1 MFINHDQIIV
11 SKLLEDFKEKFLLRP
26 TMLKSI
32 LEYRFKD
39 TQIDDFIIKQILNN
53 RWQSSSSVMNKPVL
67 TQYNE
72 SSDNSFIPIDNTQIT
87 TSMGFSYH
95 KQLASH

>member
-1 MFINHDQIIV
+1 MI
-11 SKLLEDFKEKFLLRP
+11 LLSN
-26 TMLKSI
+26 KSS
-32 LEYRFKD
+32 
-39 TQIDDFIIKQILNN
+39 TIDDN
-53 RWQSSSSVMNKPVL
+53 SSSSVINKPLL